1 MTLMRHAVTPTSLL
15 VGLVALGGVR
25 IDARRQVPLNIPDA
39 ERIDVP
45 AGGVTVPTKTV
56 GGRPTVEVEINGHG
70 PFVMIV
76 DTGAT
81 VTVVDPDLI
90 AELHLPRALTD
101 AIPASERGPLR
112 IDALTIGTAVLH
124 GVTVGEVGLL
134 SGLGP
139 NPPRGVLS
147 AAAFPGHLVILDYPK
162 ATLRLERGALP
173 PADNRQ
179 IFEYAPDERLPVV
192 PVTVAGQPYRVHL
205 DSGSPGAL
213 MLPTRDLTVVPLAGP
228 AVDAG
233 HARTVAGEF
242 PISTAPFTGA
252 AAIGEFPIALPTIT
266 FSDLRPGLAPGIGN
280 IGAQILHTFVVT
292 FDSANRRIRFARPT
306 A

>member
-1 MTLMRHAVTPTSLL
+1 MLTRQTGASIALL
-15 VGLVALGGVR
+15 VGLVGTATVR
-25 IDARRQVPLNIPDA
+25 IDAVPRQVPLNIPDA
-39 ERIDVP
+39 EHIDVP

-56 GGRPTVEVEINGHG
+56 GGRPTVVVEINGEG

-81 VTVVDPDLI
+81 VTAVDPDLV
-90 AELHLPRALTD
+90 AALHLPRAMTE

-112 IDALTIGTAVLH
+112 IDELRVGTAVLH

-147 AAAFPGHLVILDYPK
+147 AAAFPGNLVILDYPH
-162 ATLRLERGALP
+162 ATLRVEPGALP
-173 PADNRQ
+173 PADNHR
-179 IFEYAPDERLPVV
+179 IFQYAVDERLPVV
-192 PVTVAGQPYRVHL
+192 PVTVGGQEHRVHL

-228 AVDAG
+228 PVEAG
-233 HARTVAGEF
+233 RARTVAGEF
-242 PISTAPFTGA
+242 PISTAPFAGA
-252 AAIGEFPIALPTIT
+252 AAIGVFAIELPTIT

-280 IGAQILHTFVVT
+280 IGAQILRTFVVT
-292 FDSANRRIRFARPT
+292 FDAANRRIRFARP
-306 A
+306 AQ

>member
-1 MTLMRHAVTPTSLL
+1 MRMRQAVPSLAVVL
-15 VGLVALGGVR
+15 GLVVTGATR
-25 IDARRQVPLNIPDA
+25 IAAVPRQVPLNIPGA
-39 ERIDVP
+39 ERVDVP
-45 AGGVTVPTKTV
+45 AGGVTVPTKNV
-56 GGRPTVEVEINGHG
+56 GGRPTVEVTINGQG

-90 AELHLPRALTD
+90 TALHLPRAMTD
-101 AIPASERGPLR
+101 AIPAGERGPLR
-112 IDALTIGTAVLH
+112 IDELRVGTAVLH

-147 AAAFPGHLVILDYPK
+147 AAAFPGDLLILDYPK
-162 ATLRLERGALP
+162 ATLRLEPGALP
-173 PADNRQ
+173 PADNHR
-179 IFEYAPDERLPVV
+179 IFEYGADERLPVV
-192 PVTVAGQPYRVHL
+192 PVTVAGQEYRVHL

-213 MLPTRDLTVVPLAGP
+213 MLPTRLLTVVPLAGTP
-228 AVDAG
+228 VEAG

-242 PISTAPFTGA
+242 TISTAPFAGA
-252 AAIGEFPIALPTIT
+252 AAIGEFSIALPTIT

-280 IGAQILHTFVVT
+280 IGAEVLRTFVVT
-292 FDSANRRIRFARPT
+292 FDAANRRIRFARPT
-306 A
+306 S